1 MDTAQLDNE
10 QAVQKFE
17 PSKSRL
23 FLWSAGAYALGML
36 LAVVLLYIIEGQVPS
51 SWWGGAIPMVIMF
64 PVWAV
69 VRLRNSVIAITN
81 DTITGPSASGW
92 NRASFEIAHI
102 DESKTGRQGLLDK
115 IDGTRRIHSADG
127 KTIVLSGA
135 MFDKNQIRAILERIG
150 CGTKVGQRSMA
161 P

>member
-1 MDTAQLDNE
+1 MDAAQFDSE

-17 PSKSRL
+17 PSKSRY
-23 FLWSAGAYALGML
+23 FLWLAGGATLGML
-36 LAVVLLYIIEGQVPS
+36 IAVVLLYIMYGKVLS
-51 SWWGGAIPMVIMF
+51 SIWGVAIAM
-64 PVWAV
+64 AV
-69 VRLRNSVIAITN
+69 VFLLRTVVTWRNFAVAITN

-127 KTIVLSGA
+127 KTIVLSGT
-135 MFDKNQIRAILERIG
+135 MFDKNQIGAILERIG
-150 CGTKVGQRSMA
+150 CGAK
-161 P
+161 